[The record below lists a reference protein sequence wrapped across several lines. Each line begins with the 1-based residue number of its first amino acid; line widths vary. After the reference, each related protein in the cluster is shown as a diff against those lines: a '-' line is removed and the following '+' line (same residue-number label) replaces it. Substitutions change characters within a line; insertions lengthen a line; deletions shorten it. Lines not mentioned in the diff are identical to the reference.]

1 MTQAPELA
9 VAMDWGGT
17 WTRVAAITRDG
28 EILWQSRVASP
39 QNASRARLLESAE
52 SLLREAIGWCAGRPV
67 AGVGIAVAGPV
78 DTETGTLHDPP
89 NLPEL
94 NGVSLKEIWG
104 PLFGH
109 PVWVGNDAN
118 LAALGEFHCGAGREP
133 SAAGIPTQTL
143 VYLTVSTGIGG
154 GVVDRGK
161 LFLGSNGLA
170 AEIGHMTIDFNAGA
184 PRCQCGNRGCLE
196 SLASGTA
203 IALAARTRLAE
214 PGSAASILAASDIDS
229 IDSQSVFRAAS
240 EGDVLAGDILEKM
253 IQALSV
259 GLANTLHLYNPDLLV
274 LGGGATM
281 GLAEM
286 DLLPRIHSL
295 IEQRAMSER
304 HKDFRLVASRLG
316 DSVGLVGAGTL
327 VWQQVGAA

>member
-1 MTQAPELA
+1 MTQSPELA

-17 WTRVAAITRDG
+17 WIRAAVIARDG

-39 QNASRARLLESAE
+39 KKASQARLLESAE
-52 SLLREAIGWCAGRPV
+52 GLLREAIEWCAGRPA
-67 AGVGIAVAGPV
+67 AGVGIAAAGPV
-78 DTETGTLHDPP
+78 DAETGTLHDPP

-94 NGVSLKEIWG
+94 DGVSLKELWE
-104 PLFGH
+104 PLFGY

-133 SAAGIPTQTL
+133 SADGTPTRTL

-161 LFLGSNGLA
+161 MFLGANGLA
-170 AEIGHMTIDFNAGA
+170 AEIGHMSIDQSDGA

-203 IALAARTRLAE
+203 IALAARARLAE
-214 PGSAASILAASDIDS
+214 PGSAASIMATGDIESVNSQRVIQAAS
-229 IDSQSVFRAAS
+229 Q
-240 EGDVLAGDILEKM
+240 GDGLAEDILEKVV
-253 IQALSV
+253 QALSA
-259 GLANTLHLYNPDLLV
+259 GLANILHLYNPDLLV
-274 LGGGATM
+274 LGGGVTV
-281 GLAEM
+281 GLTKLE
-286 DLLPRIHSL
+286 LLPRIRSL
-295 IEQRAMSER
+295 INQRAMSER
-304 HKDFRLVASRLG
+304 HKDFRLVASWLG
-316 DSVGLVGAGTL
+316 DSAGLVGAATQ